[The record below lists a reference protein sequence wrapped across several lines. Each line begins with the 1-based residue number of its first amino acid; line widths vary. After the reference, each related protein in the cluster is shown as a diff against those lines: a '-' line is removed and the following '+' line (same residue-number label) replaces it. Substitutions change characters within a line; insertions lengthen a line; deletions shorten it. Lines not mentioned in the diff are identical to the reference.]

1 MKKLIPLLALM
12 FAGCMIA
19 QADPLVWQVP
29 YFGTLNLNVK
39 STEAVI
45 GYDAVL
51 RQAIAGISLPLYTDT
66 KGIVTLQVG
75 ADAPWQTNGATV
87 EPLIMAGH
95 NVLKEI
101 PGLNQFTAAELNVFG
116 RYSTEQGK
124 AGVGLAFSY
133 AFAGGS
139 SPSN

>member
-1 MKKLIPLLALM
+1 MKRIILTLAILGL
-12 FAGCMIA
+12 FYKPAH
-19 QADPLVWQVP
+19 ADSLVWQVP

-39 STEAVI
+39 STRAVI
-45 GYDAVL
+45 GYDAAL
-51 RQAIAGISLPLYTDT
+51 KQAIAGVSLPIYTDP
-66 KGIVTLQVG
+66 KGFVTLQVG

-124 AGVGLAFSY
+124 AGVGVAFSY
-133 AFAGGS
+133 AFAAS
-139 SPSN
+139 